1 MLINNLISSLLFL
14 LLLSPAN
21 ETWVVRKSKN
31 NISVY
36 TRSVFTSDYKEIKI
50 TTKVKA
56 SLSTVVKALSD
67 VDHYTD
73 WIYNC
78 YSATLI
84 KKVSDSDI
92 ITYQMLKVPWP
103 VTDRDVVSHCRIYQD
118 SKTKVVTISSD
129 IVHGLI
135 PEKDD
140 FVRVKDFHSK
150 YILTP
155 QNDGFVDINY
165 EMGTD
170 PGGIVPAWLVNLV
183 IVNAPY
189 STQENLNKLIQNPRY
204 KTGGLSFIID

>member
-1 MLINNLISSLLFL
+1 MLLKSCICTFLFL
-14 LLLSPAN
+14 FILSPGD
-21 ETWVVRKSKN
+21 ESWVERKTKN

-56 SLSTVVKALSD
+56 SLTSIVKALCD
-67 VDHYTD
+67 VEHYTD

-78 YSATLI
+78 YSATTL
-84 KKVSDSDI
+84 KKTSDTDI

-103 VTDRDVVSHCRIYQD
+103 VSDRDVVSHFRIKQD
-118 SKTKVVTISSD
+118 NKTKIVILTSD
-129 IVHGLI
+129 IVQGLI
-135 PEKDD
+135 AEKDGI
-140 FVRVKDFHSK
+140 VRVKDFHSK

-165 EMGTD
+165 EMGTN

-189 STQENLNKLIQNPRY
+189 STQEKLNKLIQNPRY
-204 KTGGLSFIID
+204 KTGSLSFIVD

>member
-1 MLINNLISSLLFL
+1 MLINSPISTLLFL
-14 LLLSPAN
+14 LFLPPAN
-21 ETWVVRKSKN
+21 ETWVERKSKN
-31 NISVY
+31 DISVY
-36 TRSVFTSDYKEIKI
+36 TRSVFESAYKEIKI
-50 TTKVKA
+50 TTRVKA
-56 SLSTVVKALSD
+56 SLSTVVKAISD

-78 YSATLI
+78 YSASVV
-84 KKVSDSDI
+84 KKTSDSDI
-92 ITYQMLKVPWP
+92 ITYQIIKAPWP
-103 VTDRDVVSHCRIYQD
+103 VSDRDVVSRCRVTQD
-118 SKTKVVTISSD
+118 NKTKVVTITSD
-129 IVHGLI
+129 IIHGLI

-155 QNDGFVDINY
+155 QNDGFIDINY

>member
-1 MLINNLISSLLFL
+1 MLINSPVFTLLFL
-14 LLLSPAN
+14 FLFSPGN
-21 ETWVVRKSKN
+21 DTWVVRKTKN

-36 TRSVFTSDYKEIKI
+36 TRSVITTAYKEIKI

-56 SLSTVVKALSD
+56 SLSTIVKALSD

-78 YSATLI
+78 YSATTI
-84 KKVSDSDI
+84 KKLSDSDI
-92 ITYQMLKVPWP
+92 ITYQKLKVPWP
-103 VTDRDVVSHCRIYQD
+103 VSDRDVVSHCRIYQD
-118 SKTKVVTISSD
+118 SKTKIVTVTSD
-129 IVHGLI
+129 IVQGLI

-155 QNDGFVDINY
+155 QNDGFVGINY

-204 KTGGLSFIID
+204 KTGRLSFIID